1 VLFRSPHGRV
11 SVSNR
16 KPLGKLVAIFILPG
30 MLLFVFSIIVPTLVA
45 LWYSLNDWP
54 TLTKPQW
61 AGLAN
66 FAELIH
72 DKLFWSSL
80 WNNLKL
86 ALYTLVGQVGIGY
99 VMAFLL
105 TSRLVTSRDFLRTV
119 MFFPVLV
126 STVVL
131 SFLWTLV
138 YSNDYGMLNVVLRG
152 VGLGA
157 YANAWLSDPHMVVGA
172 LAIPLIWQWFGF
184 YMVIFM
190 GAIGTIP
197 REVMESA
204 ELDGAVGFRKAIHIS
219 IPLTYDAV
227 VVAVLLCL
235 SGIMKMFDTV
245 LVMTDGGPGNASMV
259 LALYAYRVSFR
270 NIQLGYGNTIAVG
283 IVVVSLTITFLARFL
298 LGGKRYAR

>member
-1 VLFRSPHGRV
+1 M
-11 SVSNR
+11 
-16 KPLGKLVAIFILPG
+16 A
-30 MLLFVFSIIVPTLVA
+30 LFVFSIMVPAVVA
-45 LWYSLNDWP
+45 LWYSLNNWAS
-54 TLTKPQW
+54 LTTPKW
-61 AGLAN
+61 IGLAN
-66 FAELIH
+66 FVDLVH
-72 DKLFWSSL
+72 DKLFWLSL

-99 VMAFLL
+99 AMAFLL
-105 TSRLVTSRDFLRTV
+105 ASRLVAYRNFFRTV
-119 MFFPVLV
+119 MFFPVMV

-138 YSNDYGMLNVVLRG
+138 YSNDYGMLNVVLKAI
-152 VGLGA
+152 GLGGWTD
-157 YANAWLSDPHMVVGA
+157 AWLSDPHIVVGA
-172 LAIPLIWQWFGF
+172 LAVPLIWQWFGF

-190 GAIGTIP
+190 GALGTIP
-197 REVMESA
+197 KEITESA
-204 ELDGAVGFRKAIHIS
+204 ELDGAVGLRKAWYIS

-245 LVMTDGGPGNASMV
+245 LVMTDGGPGNSSMV

-270 NIQLGYGNTIAVG
+270 NINLGYGNAIAVG
-283 IVVVSLTITFLARFL
+283 IVIVSFAITFLARAV

>member
-1 VLFRSPHGRV
+1 
-11 SVSNR
+11 
-16 KPLGKLVAIFILPG
+16 VAIFVLPG
-30 MLLFVFSIIVPTLVA
+30 MALFAFSIIVPAAVA
-45 LWYSLNDWP
+45 LWYSLNDWAS
-54 TLTKPQW
+54 LTMPKW
-61 AGLAN
+61 IGLAN
-66 FAELIH
+66 FNDLVH
-72 DKLFWSSL
+72 DKLFWLSL

-105 TSRLVTSRDFLRTV
+105 ASRLVAYRNFFRTV
-119 MFFPVLV
+119 MFFPVMV

-138 YSNDYGMLNVVLRG
+138 YSNDYGMLNVVLRA
-152 VGLGA
+152 VGLGGWA
-157 YANAWLSDPHMVVGA
+157 TAWLSDPHLVVGA
-172 LAIPLIWQWFGF
+172 LAVPLVWQWFGF

-190 GAIGTIP
+190 GALGTIP
-197 REVMESA
+197 KEITESA
-204 ELDGAVGFRKAIHIS
+204 ELDGAVGFKKAWYIS

-245 LVMTDGGPGNASMV
+245 LVMTDGGPGNSSMV

-270 NIQLGYGNTIAVG
+270 NINLGYGNAIAVG
-283 IVVVSLTITFLARFL
+283 IVIVSFAITFLARGV

>member
-1 VLFRSPHGRV
+1 MF
-11 SVSNR
+11 
-16 KPLGKLVAIFILPG
+16 
-30 MLLFVFSIIVPTLVA
+30 LFVFSIVVPTLVA
-45 LWYSLNDWP
+45 VWYSLNNWP
-54 TLTKPQW
+54 GLTKPVW
-61 AGLAN
+61 AGFSN
-66 FAELIH
+66 FADLIH
-72 DKLFWSSL
+72 DSLFWSSL

-99 VMAFLL
+99 LMAFLL
-105 TSRLVTSRDFLRTV
+105 VSRLVTSRDFLRTV
-119 MFFPVLV
+119 MFFPVMI

-138 YSNDYGMLNVVLRG
+138 YNNDYGMLNVVLRA
-152 VGLGA
+152 VGLGM
-157 YANAWLSDPHMVVGA
+157 YADAWLSDPHIVVGA
-172 LAIPLIWQWFGF
+172 LAVPLIWQWFGF

-190 GAIGTIP
+190 GALGTIP
-197 REVMESA
+197 KEITESA
-204 ELDGAVGFRKAIHIS
+204 ELDGAVGFKKAFYIS

-245 LVMTDGGPGNASMV
+245 LVMTEGGPGNSSMV

-270 NIQLGYGNTIAVG
+270 NFQLGYGNTIAVG
-283 IVVVSLTITFLARFL
+283 IVVVSLAITFLARAL

>member
-1 VLFRSPHGRV
+1 VNV
-11 SVSNR
+11 SSR

-45 LWYSLNDWP
+45 LWYSLNNWP

-86 ALYTLVGQVGIGY
+86 ALYTLIGQVGIGY
-99 VMAFLL
+99 LMAFLL
-105 TSRLVTSRDFLRTV
+105 TSRLIGSRDFLRTV

-172 LAIPLIWQWFGF
+172 LAVPLIWQWFGF

-197 REVMESA
+197 KEIMESA
-204 ELDGAVGFRKAIHIS
+204 ELDGAVGFKKALHIS

-245 LVMTDGGPGNASMV
+245 LVMTDGGPGNSSMV

>member
-1 VLFRSPHGRV
+1 M
-11 SVSNR
+11 SNR
-16 KPLGKLVAIFILPG
+16 KPLGKLIAIFILPG
-30 MLLFVFSIIVPTLVA
+30 MFLFAFSIVVPTIVA
-45 LWYSLNDWP
+45 IWYSLNQWP
-54 TLTKPQW
+54 TLTKPHW
-61 AGLAN
+61 SGLSN
-66 FAELIH
+66 FVDLAK
-72 DKLFWSSL
+72 DSLFWSSL

-99 VMAFLL
+99 LMAFLL
-105 TSRLVTSRDFLRTV
+105 TSRLVKTRQFLRTV
-119 MFFPVLV
+119 MFFPVMI

-138 YSNDYGMLNVVLRG
+138 YNNDYGMLNVVLRA
-152 VGLGA
+152 VGLGN
-157 YANAWLSDPHMVVGA
+157 YADAWLSDPHIVVGA
-172 LAIPLIWQWFGF
+172 LAVPLIWQWFGF

-190 GAIGTIP
+190 GALGTIP
-197 REVMESA
+197 REITESA
-204 ELDGAVGFRKAIHIS
+204 ELDGAVGFKKAFFIS

-245 LVMTDGGPGNASMV
+245 LVMTEGGPGNSSMV

-283 IVVVSLTITFLARFL
+283 IVIVSLAITFLARGL

>member
-1 VLFRSPHGRV
+1 LEGTRK
-11 SVSNR
+11 

-30 MLLFVFSIIVPTLVA
+30 MLVFGFSIVVPTLVA
-45 LWYSLNDWP
+45 VWYSLNKWP
-54 TLTKPQW
+54 SIITPQW
-61 AGLAN
+61 NGIAN
-66 FAELIH
+66 FVDLVN

-99 VMAFLL
+99 VMAFILA
-105 TSRLVTSRDFLRTV
+105 SRLVTSRDFLRTV
-119 MFFPVLV
+119 MFFPVLI

-138 YSNDYGMLNVVLRG
+138 YSNDYGMLNVVLRA
-152 VGLGA
+152 VGLGGA
-157 YANAWLSDPHMVVGA
+157 ANAWLSDPHIVVEA
-172 LAIPLIWQWFGF
+172 LAVPLIWQWFGF

-190 GAIGTIP
+190 GALGTIP
-197 REVMESA
+197 KEILESA
-204 ELDGAVGFRKAIHIS
+204 ELDGAVGFKKAFFIS

-245 LVMTDGGPGNASMV
+245 LVMTDGGPGNSSMV

-270 NIQLGYGNTIAVG
+270 NINIGYGNTIAVG
-283 IVVVSLTITFLARFL
+283 IVIVSLAITFFARFI

>member
-1 VLFRSPHGRV
+1 MNKNP
-11 SVSNR
+11 
-16 KPLGKLVAIFILPG
+16 PGKLVAIFILPG
-30 MLLFVFSIIVPTLVA
+30 MLLFAFSIVVPALVA
-45 LWYSLNDWP
+45 VWYSLNNWP
-54 TLTKPQW
+54 SLTRPQW
-61 AGLAN
+61 IGLAN
-66 FAELIH
+66 FKELVG
-72 DKLFWSSL
+72 DSLFWSSL

-99 VMAFLL
+99 LLAFLL
-105 TSRLVTSRDFLRTV
+105 NSRLVASRDFLRTV
-119 MFFPVLV
+119 MFFPVMI

-138 YSNDYGMLNVVLRG
+138 YSNDYGMLNVVLRA
-152 VGLGA
+152 VGLGM
-157 YANAWLSDPHMVVGA
+157 YADAWLSDPHIVVGA
-172 LAIPLIWQWFGF
+172 LAVPLIWQWFGF

-190 GAIGTIP
+190 GALGTIP
-197 REVMESA
+197 KEITESA

-245 LVMTDGGPGNASMV
+245 LVMTDGGPGNSSMV
-259 LALYAYRVSFR
+259 LALYAYRMSFR
-270 NIQLGYGNTIAVG
+270 NMQLGYGNTIAVG
-283 IVVVSLTITFLARFL
+283 IVVVSLAITFLARFV

>member
-1 VLFRSPHGRV
+1 LKSLKK
-11 SVSNR
+11 
-16 KPLGKLVAIFILPG
+16 KPLGKLIAIFILPG
-30 MLLFVFSIIVPTLVA
+30 MVVFAFSIIVPTFVA
-45 LWYSLNDWP
+45 VWYSLNNWP
-54 TLTKPQW
+54 SLTKPEW
-61 AGLAN
+61 IGLAN
-66 FAELIH
+66 FRDLLA
-72 DKLFWSSL
+72 DSLFWSSL

-86 ALYTLVGQVGIGY
+86 ALYTLIGQVGIGY
-99 VMAFLL
+99 LMAFLL

-119 MFFPVLV
+119 MFFPVLI

-138 YSNDYGMLNVVLRG
+138 YSNDYGMLNVVLRA

-157 YANAWLSDPHMVVGA
+157 YANAWLSDPHLVVEA
-172 LAIPLIWQWFGF
+172 LAVPLIWQWFGF

-190 GAIGTIP
+190 GALGTIP
-197 REVMESA
+197 KEITESA
-204 ELDGAVGFRKAIHIS
+204 ELDGAVGFKKAFFIS

-245 LVMTDGGPGNASMV
+245 LVMTDGGPGNSSMV

-283 IVVVSLTITFLARFL
+283 IVVVSLSITFLARAL

>member
-1 VLFRSPHGRV
+1 M
-11 SVSNR
+11 
-16 KPLGKLVAIFILPG
+16 VALFILPG
-30 MLLFVFSIIVPTLVA
+30 MFLFVFSIVVPTLVA
-45 LWYSLNDWP
+45 VWYSLNNWP
-54 TLTKPQW
+54 GLTKPVW
-61 AGLAN
+61 AGLSN
-66 FAELIH
+66 FADLIH
-72 DKLFWSSL
+72 DSLFWSSL

-99 VMAFLL
+99 LMAFLL
-105 TSRLVTSRDFLRTV
+105 VSRLVTSRDFLRTV
-119 MFFPVLV
+119 MFFPVMI

-138 YSNDYGMLNVVLRG
+138 YSNDYGMLNVVLRA

-157 YANAWLSDPHMVVGA
+157 YTDAWLSDPHIVVGA
-172 LAIPLIWQWFGF
+172 LAVPLIWQWFGF

-190 GAIGTIP
+190 GALGTIP
-197 REVMESA
+197 KEITESA
-204 ELDGAVGFRKAIHIS
+204 EMDGAVGFKKAFYIS

-245 LVMTDGGPGNASMV
+245 LVMTEGGPGNSSMV

-270 NIQLGYGNTIAVG
+270 NFQLGYGNTIAVG
-283 IVVVSLTITFLARFL
+283 IVVVSLAITFLARAL

>member
-1 VLFRSPHGRV
+1 MKTSK
-11 SVSNR
+11 

-30 MLLFVFSIIVPTLVA
+30 MFLFVFSIVVPTLVA
-45 LWYSLNDWP
+45 VWYSLNNWP
-54 TLTKPQW
+54 GLTKPVW
-61 AGLAN
+61 AGFSN
-66 FAELIH
+66 FADLIH
-72 DKLFWSSL
+72 DSLFWSSL

-99 VMAFLL
+99 LMAFLL
-105 TSRLVTSRDFLRTV
+105 VSRLVTSRDFLRTV
-119 MFFPVLV
+119 MFFPVMI

-138 YSNDYGMLNVVLRG
+138 YNNDYGMLNVVLRA
-152 VGLGA
+152 VGLGM
-157 YANAWLSDPHMVVGA
+157 YADAWLSDPHIVVGA
-172 LAIPLIWQWFGF
+172 LAVPLIWQWFGF

-190 GAIGTIP
+190 GALGTIP
-197 REVMESA
+197 KEITESA
-204 ELDGAVGFRKAIHIS
+204 ELDGAVGFKKAFYIS

-245 LVMTDGGPGNASMV
+245 LVMTEGGPGNSSMV

-270 NIQLGYGNTIAVG
+270 NFQLGYGNTIAVG
-283 IVVVSLTITFLARFL
+283 IVVVSLAITFLARAL

>member
-1 VLFRSPHGRV
+1 MS
-11 SVSNR
+11 SR

-45 LWYSLNDWP
+45 LWYSLNNWP

-86 ALYTLVGQVGIGY
+86 ALYTLIGQVGIGY
-99 VMAFLL
+99 LMAFLL
-105 TSRLVTSRDFLRTV
+105 TSRLIGSRDFLRTV

-172 LAIPLIWQWFGF
+172 LAVPLIWQWFGF

-197 REVMESA
+197 KEIMESA
-204 ELDGAVGFRKAIHIS
+204 ELDGAVGFKKALHIS

-245 LVMTDGGPGNASMV
+245 LVMTDGGPGNSSMV

-283 IVVVSLTITFLARFL
+283 IVVVSLTITFLARVL